1 MIRLKPSFPEKSV
14 GTVLIALAGPLLIWG
29 LHFAVVYSA
38 HHLTCTLLPGHSAA
52 FWARLAVI
60 AATVMALLALLLFI
74 AKPHAVLRMN
84 RAGATPE
91 IPLAFLAGVMRLLAL
106 LSWFG
111 VFWAGSAA
119 FFLPACESIV

>member
-14 GTVLIALAGPLLIWG
+14 GTVLIALAGPLIIWG

-52 FWARLAVI
+52 FWARLAII
-60 AATVMALLALLLFI
+60 AATVMALLALLLII
-74 AKPHAVLRMN
+74 AKPHAVLRTN
-84 RAGATPE
+84 KATPE
-91 IPLAFLAGVMRLLAL
+91 IPLAFLAGAMRLLAL
-106 LSWFG
+106 LSCFG
-111 VFWAGSAA
+111 VFWAGSAL